1 MPKATAIW
9 LLENTSLTFS
19 QIARFCG
26 LHLLEVESL
35 ADGDV
40 DTRMAGFDPI
50 MSSQLT
56 VDEIKR
62 CEEDPDASLQLKH
75 KVYFEKNKK
84 SGRKY
89 TPLAKRQDKPDA
101 IAWILRHYPEMS
113 ERSICSLIGTTSDTI
128 RAIRGK
134 THRNTA
140 TLSPRNP
147 VTLGL
152 CLESELELA
161 LAKLARSSKS

>member
-9 LLENTSLTFS
+9 LLENTSLTFA

-26 LHLLEVESL
+26 LHLLEIESL

-56 VDEIKR
+56 MDEIKR
-62 CEEDPDASLQLKH
+62 CERDPDASLQLRH
-75 KVYFEKNKK
+75 NVYFERNKK
-84 SGRKY
+84 PARKY

-101 IAWILRHYPEMS
+101 IAWILRYYPEMS
-113 ERSICSLIGTTSDTI
+113 ERDICALIGTTKTTI
-128 RAIRGK
+128 RAIKEK

-140 TLSPRNP
+140 TLSPRSP

-152 CLESELELA
+152 CLESELEFV
-161 LAKLARSSKS
+161 LAKLARSKS

>member
-9 LLENTSLTFS
+9 LLENTSLTFA

-35 ADGDV
+35 ADGDA

-50 MSSQLT
+50 VSSQLT
-56 VDEIKR
+56 MDEIKR
-62 CEEDPDASLQLKH
+62 CEEDPEASLQLKH
-75 KVYFEKNKK
+75 NTYFTHKK
-84 SGRKY
+84 SARKY

-101 IAWILRHYPEMS
+101 IAWILRYYPDMS
-113 ERSICSLIGTTSDTI
+113 ERDICLLIGTTKDTI
-128 RAIRGK
+128 RAIKGK

-152 CLESELELA
+152 CLEAELESV
-161 LAKLARSSKS
+161 LAKLACNKA